1 MTKEILLVDDE
12 KDQLTILKKVL
23 TSCGYIIETAD
34 SYKAAMAKLSKKKFP
49 LIFTD
54 LSMPEINGL
63 KLCEDI
69 RKIDKDI
76 VIYALSGFIPIYSEE
91 KLEKL
96 GFDGYLAKPVETK
109 ILKQAIEGAFDKI
122 NRKKSN
128 NNKK

>member
-23 TSCGYIIETAD
+23 TSYGYLIETAD
-34 SYKAAMAKLSKKKFP
+34 SYKSAMSKLSKKKFSV
-49 LIFTD
+49 IFTD
-54 LSMPEINGL
+54 LSMPETDGL

-69 RKIDKDI
+69 RKTDKNI
-76 VIYALSGFIPIYSEE
+76 IIYALSGFIPVYSEE

-96 GFDGYLAKPVETK
+96 GFDGYLSKPVETK

-122 NRKKSN
+122 SRTKKQ
-128 NNKK
+128 